1 MNGFGQN
8 WTSNCSNRGEIQQM
22 VRMVSGVAALAALL
36 SGCASIP
43 QTAAPPPRHEESAAS
58 GPASNRAPHLIVA
71 IAIDQ
76 FSADLFD
83 EYRQDFTGGLG
94 RLANQGVVFRDGYQA
109 HAATETCPG
118 HSTLLTGDDPA
129 HTGIIAN
136 TWYQPSGPRGATPI
150 YCAEDETKGDY
161 SNYVVSPVHL
171 RVPVLG
177 ELLKAVSPQSISV
190 IVAGKDRAAIMM
202 GGQTPDVRWYY
213 RTRGS
218 KGSFE
223 TDLPGAVPSPAV
235 NAVNRRVQAEID
247 TEQAPALPVPGFC
260 QSRDRAVTLEP
271 GGRVIGTG
279 RFAHGPDEKEY
290 HASPALDE
298 DTLRLAE
305 GLVDERQ
312 LGRHAAPD
320 VLAVSLSATDY
331 VGHRFGTEGLE
342 MCLQLSVLDQAL
354 GRFFADLDSRGID
367 YAVVLTADHG
377 GTDVPERLREGVD
390 PEATRVPDALNSK
403 TIGDT
408 IATDLQ
414 LSSNPL
420 VGEGDIY
427 LTSNLDRAM
436 RAKVVQSALDAYR
449 SSPLVAEVFTKQE
462 LEASP
467 VPTGDPTKWSLKD
480 RARASFDSARS
491 GDIVVLLK
499 HHVVPIARP
508 DEFYAATHGSA
519 WDNDRRVP
527 ILFWRAGMPAE
538 NRDEP
543 IKTVDIMPTLAA
555 MLGLPIAP
563 GSIDGHCLTQVPTV
577 SCPH

>member
-1 MNGFGQN
+1 
-8 WTSNCSNRGEIQQM
+8 M
-22 VRMVSGVAALAALL
+22 VRLVLGVAALAALL

-43 QTAAPPPRHEESAAS
+43 APPAPPPGHAVFAAPA
-58 GPASNRAPHLIVA
+58 PASTHAPHLIVA
-71 IAIDQ
+71 IAVDQ

-83 EYRQDFTGGLG
+83 EYRPSFSSGLG
-94 RLANQGVVFRDGYQA
+94 RLANQGIVFRNGYQA

-118 HSTLLTGDDPA
+118 HSTMLTGDDPA

-136 TWYQPSGPRGATPI
+136 TWYQLSGPRGTTPV

-161 SNYVVSPVHL
+161 TNYVVSPVHL

-177 ELLKAVSPQSISV
+177 ELLKAASPQSISV
-190 IVAGKDRAAIMM
+190 VVAGKDRAAIMM
-202 GGQTPDVRWYY
+202 GGHTPDVRWYY

-223 TDLPGAVPSPAV
+223 SDLAGAVPSPAV
-235 NAVNRRVQAEID
+235 VAANRRVAAEID
-247 TEQAPALPVPGFC
+247 TDQAPALPIPVFC

-290 HASPALDE
+290 HASPALDQ

-305 GLVDERQ
+305 GLIDEQQ
-312 LGRHAAPD
+312 LGRHSVPD
-320 VLAVSLSATDY
+320 ILAVSLSATDY

-342 MCLQLSVLDQAL
+342 MCLQLNELDQAL

-377 GTDVPERLREGVD
+377 GTDVPERLRESVD
-390 PEATRVPDALNSK
+390 PEARRVPDELNSK
-403 TIGDT
+403 TIGDR
-408 IATDLQ
+408 IAAGLH
-414 LSSNPL
+414 LAANPL
-420 VGEGDIY
+420 SGDGDVY
-427 LTSNLDRAM
+427 VTPNLDRAM
-436 RAKVVQSALDAYR
+436 RAKVVQETMDAYR
-449 SSPLVAEVFTKQE
+449 SSPLVAEVFTKGE
-462 LEASP
+462 LEAAP
-467 VPTGDPTKWSLKD
+467 VPTGDPTRWTLKE
-480 RARASFDSARS
+480 RARASFDSERS
-491 GDIVVLLK
+491 GDILVLLK
-499 HHVVPIARP
+499 RHVVPIARP

-527 ILFWRAGMPAE
+527 ILFWRAGMRAE
-538 NRDEP
+538 TRQEA

-555 MLGLPIAP
+555 MIGLPIAP
-563 GSIDGHCLTQVPTV
+563 GSIDGQCLAQVPAA
-577 SCPH
+577 SCPR

>member
-1 MNGFGQN
+1 
-8 WTSNCSNRGEIQQM
+8 M
-22 VRMVSGVAALAALL
+22 VRLVSGVAALAVLL
-36 SGCASIP
+36 SGCASVP
-43 QTAAPPPRHEESAAS
+43 ESPPPRNVESAAS
-58 GPASNRAPHLIVA
+58 GPAFSRAPRLIVA
-71 IAIDQ
+71 IAVDQ

-83 EYRQDFTGGLG
+83 EYRSAFTGGLG
-94 RLANQGVVFRDGYQA
+94 RLANQGVVFRNGYQS

-118 HSTLLTGDDPA
+118 HSTILTGDYPA

-136 TWYQPSGPRGATPI
+136 SWYQPSGPRGTTPI

-177 ELLKAVSPQSISV
+177 ELLKAASPQSMSV

-202 GGQTPDVRWYY
+202 GGHTPDVRWYY

-223 TDLPGAVPSPAV
+223 SDLAGAVPSAAV
-235 NAVNRRVQAEID
+235 DAVNRRAEAEID
-247 TEQAPALPVPGFC
+247 TEQASALAIPGFC

-305 GLVDERQ
+305 GLVNERQ
-312 LGRHAAPD
+312 LGRHSVPD
-320 VLAVSLSATDY
+320 ILAISLSATDY

-342 MCLQLSVLDQAL
+342 MCLQLNALDQAL
-354 GRFFADLDSRGID
+354 GHFFADLDSLGVD

-377 GTDVPERLREGVD
+377 GTDVPERLREGAD
-390 PEATRVPDALNSK
+390 PEARRVPDQLNSK
-403 TIGDT
+403 TIGDR
-408 IATDLQ
+408 IAADFH
-414 LSSNPL
+414 LSGNPL
-420 VGEGDIY
+420 LGEGDVY
-427 LTSNLDRAM
+427 VTSSLDQAM
-436 RAKVVQSALDAYR
+436 RARVVEATVNAYR
-449 SSPLVAEVFTKQE
+449 SSPLVAEVFTKPE
-462 LEASP
+462 LEAAP
-467 VPTGDPTKWSLKD
+467 IPTGDPTKWTLKD
-480 RARASFDSARS
+480 RARASFDTVRS

-499 HHVVPIARP
+499 RDVVPIARP

-527 ILFWRAGMPAE
+527 ILFWRAGMRAE
-538 NRDEP
+538 SREEP
-543 IKTVDIMPTLAA
+543 IQTVDIMPTLAA
-555 MLGLPIAP
+555 MIGLPIAP
-563 GSIDGHCLTQVPTV
+563 GSIDGHCLVQLPTV
-577 SCPH
+577 SCPR

>member
-1 MNGFGQN
+1 M
-8 WTSNCSNRGEIQQM
+8 
-22 VRMVSGVAALAALL
+22 AALL
-36 SGCASIP
+36 SGCASVP
-43 QTAAPPPRHEESAAS
+43 ESPRSPPGHAESAAS
-58 GPASNRAPHLIVA
+58 GLASSRAPRLIVA
-71 IAIDQ
+71 IVVDQ

-83 EYRQDFTGGLG
+83 EYRSVFTGGLG
-94 RLANQGVVFRDGYQA
+94 RIANQGVVFRDGYQS

-118 HSTLLTGDDPA
+118 HSTILTGDDPA

-136 TWYQPSGPRGATPI
+136 TWYQPSGPRGTTPV

-177 ELLKAVSPQSISV
+177 ELLKATSPQSMSV

-202 GGQTPDVRWYY
+202 GGHTPDVRWYY

-223 TDLPGAVPSPAV
+223 SDLAGAVPSAAV
-235 NAVNRRVQAEID
+235 NGVNRRVEAEID
-247 TEQAPALPVPGFC
+247 TEQAPALAVPGFC

-305 GLVDERQ
+305 GLLDERQ
-312 LGRHAAPD
+312 LGRHSVPD
-320 VLAVSLSATDY
+320 VLAISLSATDY

-342 MCLQLSVLDQAL
+342 MCLQLNALDQAL
-354 GRFFADLDSRGID
+354 GHFFADLDSRGID

-390 PEATRVPDALNSK
+390 PEARRVPDQLNSK
-403 TIGDT
+403 TIGDR
-408 IATDLQ
+408 IAADLH
-414 LSSNPL
+414 LPGNPL
-420 VGEGDIY
+420 VGEGDVY
-427 LTSNLDRAM
+427 VTSSVDPAM
-436 RAKVVQSALDAYR
+436 RSRIVEATVNAYR

-462 LEASP
+462 LEAAP
-467 VPTGDPTKWSLKD
+467 IPAGDPTKWTLKD

-499 HHVVPIARP
+499 RHVVPIARP

-527 ILFWRAGMPAE
+527 ILFWRAGMRAE
-538 NRDEP
+538 SRQEP

-555 MLGLPIAP
+555 MIGLPIAP
-563 GSIDGHCLTQVPTV
+563 GSIDGHCLAQLPAV
-577 SCPH
+577 SCPR

>member
-1 MNGFGQN
+1 MAR
-8 WTSNCSNRGEIQQM
+8 S
-22 VRMVSGVAALAALL
+22 VLGVAALAALL

-43 QTAAPPPRHEESAAS
+43 ASPAPPTGHAASAAS
-58 GPASNRAPHLIVA
+58 GLASSHAPRLIVA
-71 IAIDQ
+71 IAVDQ

-83 EYRQDFTGGLG
+83 EYRPNFTGGLG
-94 RLANQGVVFRDGYQA
+94 RLANQGIVFRNGYQA

-118 HSTLLTGDDPA
+118 HSTILSGDDPA

-136 TWYQPSGPRGATPI
+136 TWYQLSGPRGATPI

-177 ELLKAVSPQSISV
+177 ELLKAASPQSMSV
-190 IVAGKDRAAIMM
+190 VVAGKDRAAIMM
-202 GGQTPDVRWYY
+202 GGHTPDVRWYY

-223 TDLPGAVPSPAV
+223 SDLAGAVPSAAV
-235 NAVNRRVQAEID
+235 SAANRHVEAEID
-247 TEQAPALPVPGFC
+247 TEQAPALLIPGFC
-260 QSRDRAVTLEP
+260 QRRDRAVTLEP

-298 DTLRLAE
+298 DTLRLAQ
-305 GLVDERQ
+305 GLIEEQQ
-312 LGRHAAPD
+312 LGRHSVPD

-342 MCLQLSVLDQAL
+342 MCLQLNALDQAL

-377 GTDVPERLREGVD
+377 GTDVPERLREGAD
-390 PEATRVPDALNSK
+390 PEARRVPDQLNSK
-403 TIGDT
+403 TIGDR
-408 IATDLQ
+408 IAADLG
-414 LSSNPL
+414 LPANPL
-420 VGEGDIY
+420 VGEGDVY
-427 LTSNLDRAM
+427 VTPSMDRAM
-436 RAKVVQSALDAYR
+436 RAKVVQATVDAYR
-449 SSPLVAEVFTKQE
+449 SSPFVAEVFTKEE
-462 LEASP
+462 LEAAP
-467 VPTGDPTKWSLKD
+467 IPTGDPTIWTLKE
-480 RARASFDSARS
+480 RARASFDPERS
-491 GDIVVLLK
+491 GDILVLLK
-499 HHVVPIARP
+499 RHVVPIARP

-527 ILFWRAGMPAE
+527 ILFWRAGMRADT
-538 NRDEP
+538 RQEP

-555 MLGLPIAP
+555 MIGLPIAS
-563 GSIDGHCLTQVPTV
+563 GSIDGHCLTQVSME
-577 SCPH
+577 SCPR